1 MSNVQLA
8 QRRVGQFLGR
18 GKRWTKQAKQCSYRM
33 YQPRTPKFNQ
43 TWWESRIRFPRL
55 RIVAADFCGPSV
67 KLEGANSKKFKHAG
81 DLLRFPEEKPAL
93 RPLFEKSKLS
103 GIAEFYLNPP
113 RHIAVREGVRTVVRG
128 KFIYV
133 GDEKFYIRGV
143 TYGPFRPDEQ
153 GCQYHD
159 PDDS

>member
-1 MSNVQLA
+1 MVKSRLSNAASDVSAEDPEIQPNL
-8 QRRVGQFLGR
+8 VGIADSVPPPPDRGSRFLR
-18 GKRWTKQAKQCSYRM
+18 
-33 YQPRTPKFNQ
+33 P
-43 TWWESRIRFPRL
+43 E
-55 RIVAADFCGPSV
+55 V

-81 DLLRFPEEKPAL
+81 DLLRFPEEKPAQ
-93 RPLFEKSKLS
+93 RPLFETSKSS

-113 RHIAVREGVRTVVRG
+113 RHIAVREGVRTIVRG

-159 PDDS
+159 PATVDRDFAQMA